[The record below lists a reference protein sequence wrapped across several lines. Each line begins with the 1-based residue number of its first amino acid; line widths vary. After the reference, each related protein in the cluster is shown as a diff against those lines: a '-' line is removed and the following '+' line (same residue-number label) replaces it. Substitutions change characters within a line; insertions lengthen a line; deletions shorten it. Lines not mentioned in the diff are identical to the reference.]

1 MKRLYNKEKLVL
13 EGDDEIIDYVHET
26 FSNNKSILFLTEEE
40 FYAQASIPKFYI
52 KPDSLV
58 ELDVVYYSNHSYR
71 INVAID
77 GEDLNEACIIEESDV
92 DDVLL
97 DLIAEDVLRLRDLQ
111 RVFDFDTLFANGVKF
126 VDADDHTL
134 EYDLENF
141 IMVKTNTDS

>member
-1 MKRLYNKEKLVL
+1 MKRLYNKERVVL
-13 EGDDEIIDYVHET
+13 EGDDEIIDYVRKNYLY
-26 FSNNKSILFLTEEE
+26 SLLTEEE
-40 FYAQASIPKFYI
+40 YYAQANIPKFHI

-71 INVAID
+71 INVIID

-97 DLIAEDVLRLRDLQ
+97 DLITEDVLRLRDLQ